1 MKKYLIDDERVNEK
15 EFWET
20 FEEEVNYYVE
30 NNYDDILDE
39 IYEPYKIGC
48 CTFYASQVLK
58 ECDPIAYNCGISD
71 EQSARYEDFK
81 YDIENGVETNV
92 NGVTFL
98 IEEDDE
104 EEDEDY
110 ERSWGPK
117 EEEEDE

>member
-1 MKKYLIDDERVNEK
+1 MTKYLIDDERVNEK
-15 EFWET
+15 DFWET
-20 FEEEVNYYVE
+20 LEEEVNYYVE

-48 CTFYASQVLK
+48 CTFYASQILK

-92 NGVTFL
+92 NGVKFL

-110 ERSWGPK
+110 ERS
-117 EEEEDE
+117 